1 MKRLTANEKTG
12 QVKLCCALHGE
23 GAYEKFKGIASEFYN
38 DRTYKF
44 VSLTLDGNPTP
55 ASVEFEAEFW
65 SVPSEAATQLAN
77 DPLTLE
83 ELREMDGEPVWVIF
97 YAAYGE
103 TVGMWALVSV
113 DEYTKEVFLTNRIG
127 GRSAYEEAAV
137 DISAIYRRRPEEANP

>member
-83 ELREMDGEPVWVIF
+83 ELREMDGEPVFIMRI
-97 YAAYGE
+97 GSDE
-103 TVGMWALVSV
+103 PTDRDWALVDLKHGMCRTV
-113 DEYTKEVFLTNRIG
+113 TG
-127 GRSAYEEAAV
+127 GM
-137 DISAIYRRRPEEANP
+137 AIFELYGASWLAYRRKPEGANL